1 MIDMKR
7 LLSYLLKTRFELFF
21 ITQMAVLFGSLFFE
35 AHFYVDF
42 IYPFLFLLNLISGLI
57 VISIK
62 KHHFWSFITIILVA
76 VAFTSINPLVAPH
89 WEIRVNVAELIFYF
103 GFYGFVTVRI
113 IQQVWYAQ
121 EVTSNVVFGL
131 MSGYIAL
138 GLMAFFMFFMIE
150 TLFPGS
156 FSGLGLNE
164 ADPLKKINSLLYYSF
179 ITLMTIGY
187 GEIFPLTVKAQKAA
201 ILVGLIGQFYLVIIT
216 AVVIEKYIRT
226 RHLTDDH
233 Q

>member
-1 MIDMKR
+1 MKS
-7 LLSYLLKTRFELFF
+7 LLRYLLDKRFELFF
-21 ITQMAVLFGSLFFE
+21 FTQMAVLFGSLFFE
-35 AHFYVDF
+35 AHFYIEF

-57 VISIK
+57 IISVK
-62 KHHFWSFITIILVA
+62 KHHFWAFILIFLIALT
-76 VAFTSINPLVAPH
+76 FTSINPFIAPH
-89 WEIRVNVAELIFYF
+89 WEVRVNVAELIFYF

-113 IQQVWYAQ
+113 IQQVWYAR

-131 MSGYIAL
+131 MSGYVAL

-164 ADPLKKINSLLYYSF
+164 TDPLKKINSLLYYSF

-226 RHLTDDH
+226 KHSNNDH